1 MLINFIMAG
10 MFIVMGLA
18 IHVFKMHFLIAGF
31 NTMPKSKK
39 ENVDQEGLGRLMG
52 YYSYANG
59 AVFLII
65 GILNAFKIE
74 ISITPGIVF
83 LAIST
88 VYLLIK
94 GQKFDKNPL
103 DDHGKMNKG
112 KKEKL
117 ITALTITATTAT
129 LIAVAIMM
137 VFSFKAT
144 KLTFSDDGF
153 KIHGMYGETYSF
165 EVIDEIKLIY
175 NLPNIEKRT
184 NGSALGTKLKG
195 HFKVAELGSVKLF
208 VHTNK
213 SPFIFLKSNDKIVI
227 FNLDDSAK
235 TKAAYEQIRINL
247 KK

>member
-1 MLINFIMAG
+1 

-31 NTMPKSKK
+31 NTMPKAKK

-65 GILNAFKIE
+65 GILNYFDIK

-94 GQKFDKNPL
+94 GQKFDKSIF
-103 DDHGKMNKG
+103 DDDVKTRKG

-117 ITALTITATTAT
+117 ITALTITGVTAT
-129 LIAVAIMM
+129 LVAVSIIM

-144 KLTFSDDGF
+144 KLTFSDDGLQ
-153 KIHGMYGETYSF
+153 IHGMYGETYTF
-165 EVIDEIKLIY
+165 EAIDEIKLID

-213 SPFIFLKSNDKIVI
+213 SPFVFLKSNDKIVI

-235 TKAAYEQIRINL
+235 TKEAYEQIKVQL
-247 KK
+247 K